1 MKEPKDT
8 RELGRLGEPPIGQ
21 RYELAGRRLYLHR
34 SGSGGPAVV
43 FLPGAGAVGLDYLNI
58 HDRVAEF
65 TTSVLY
71 DRAGT
76 GWSDPIPLPRTATE
90 AATELHAL
98 LRVAEIPAP
107 YVLVAHALGGAYA
120 RRFTQLFPDDVAGLV
135 ALESFH
141 EDWDDYLPDP
151 LHLDNSPT
159 ATPGRVQTTFL
170 RVLSK
175 PFYRKMFAAWP
186 AEIRTALVAGHVT
199 PEWMI
204 NGAKERSNLPALRAE
219 LHSGGPLPDRPLIAL
234 GTLAPDPAQRLGF
247 SKNST
252 AELNSSKSRL
262 YTAMAASVSNGEYR
276 ELPSAK
282 HSTIQLDAPDEI
294 VQAIRD
300 VIARAAG

>member
-1 MKEPKDT
+1 MQ
-8 RELGRLGEPPIGQ
+8 GEPPIGQ
-21 RYELAGRRLYLHR
+21 RYQLADRRLFLHR

-43 FLPGAGAVGLDYLNI
+43 FLPGPGAVGLDYLNI

-76 GWSDPIPLPRTATE
+76 GWSDPIPLPRTATDV
-90 AATELHAL
+90 AIELHAL
-98 LRVAEIPAP
+98 LRVAEVPGP

-135 ALESFH
+135 ALESFY

-151 LHLDNSPT
+151 LHLDKTPT
-159 ATPGRVQTTFL
+159 ATPGRIQTTLL

-175 PFYRKMFAAWP
+175 PFYRRMFAAWP
-186 AEIRTALVAGHVT
+186 PEIRTALVAGHVS

-204 NGAKERSNLPALRAE
+204 NGAKERTNLPALRTE
-219 LHSGGPLPDRPLIAL
+219 LHSGGPFPDRPLIAL
-234 GTLAPDPAQRLGF
+234 GTRTPDPTQRLGF
-247 SKNST
+247 SKSAGNQL
-252 AELNSSKSRL
+252 AASKTRL
-262 YTAMAASVSNGEYR
+262 YTAMITAVTHGEYR
-276 ELPSAK
+276 ELPTAE

-294 VQAIRD
+294 LQAIHD
-300 VIARAAG
+300 VIAHAAG